1 MARAARGQTPPGMG
15 FYGIG
20 IEFAGIVGVLT
31 WLGWKYDARYDSSPW
46 GVIVGVTIGLTT
58 GMYILIR
65 GALRTSRNAEKESH
79 RAHGPDGGQRH
90 EP

>member
-1 MARAARGQTPPGMG
+1 MAKTDRKQMPSGMG

-20 IEFAGIVGVLT
+20 IEFAAIVGVLT
-31 WLGWKYDARYDSSPW
+31 WLGWKYDARYHSSPW
-46 GVIVGVTIGLTT
+46 GVLVGVTVGLST

-65 GALRTSRNAEKESH
+65 GALATSRNAGKSSE
-79 RAHGPDGGQRH
+79 RGRHGEHSSH